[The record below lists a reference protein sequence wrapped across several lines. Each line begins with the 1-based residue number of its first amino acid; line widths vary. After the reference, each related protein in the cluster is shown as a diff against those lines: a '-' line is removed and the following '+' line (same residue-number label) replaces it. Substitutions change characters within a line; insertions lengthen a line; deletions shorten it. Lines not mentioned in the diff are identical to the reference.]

1 LRKKTKKRILEI
13 REIRDNSKERIMD
26 GKENNKDI
34 KEIEKKRSSVYF
46 SFLNF

>member
-13 REIRDNSKERIMD
+13 RGTRDNSKERIID

-34 KEIEKKRSSVYF
+34 KEIKR
-46 SFLNF
+46 